1 MEEYWSG
8 RPGGW
13 RPMAER
19 NRSRRADT
27 LPTPTHPSAE
37 SLPPRRASSTAD
49 GHDAEDLLELEK
61 AKRLR
66 ASLLAARAAAADDE
80 GGAPRA
86 TTSAAE
92 DSQINTTVSRARASR
107 RRQPPTRRPRRKS
120 AAEAVVQAEMQA
132 ERAAAAAT
140 RACEPSTQGAAD
152 TTTPTPSSDD
162 RGEFE
167 ARLGVEEQRREATDE
182 RLRREGSAR
191 EARVEAAWRKTL
203 SYRLRGQ
210 LEAPEQWKMQHLIA
224 ESRRVWNLQKVMAA
238 SRIWEERDKVGSM
251 KGPMRKRK
259 ENAGGRVGKL
269 SSWDRVTTHTL
280 SFSLLLPRAFEGS
293 WPILA
298 DLGRLRQLISC
309 RRRPRSALNKLL

>member
-1 MEEYWSG
+1 MPLRSSLLASMEEYWSG

-13 RPMAER
+13 RPMAMAER

-27 LPTPTHPSAE
+27 LPTPTHPAE

-80 GGAPRA
+80 GGAPRS

-92 DSQINTTVSRARASR
+92 DSQVDSTASRARASR

-140 RACEPSTQGAAD
+140 RARQPATQSAAD
-152 TTTPTPSSDD
+152 TAATPTPSDD

-191 EARVEAAWRKTL
+191 EARVEAAWRRTL

-210 LEAPEQWKMQHLIA
+210 LQPPEQWKMQHLIA

-269 SSWDRVTTHTL
+269 SGWDRVPTHYP
-280 SFSLLLPRAFEGS
+280 LLLPPEPVA
-293 WPILA
+293 
-298 DLGRLRQLISC
+298 
-309 RRRPRSALNKLL
+309 

>member
-13 RPMAER
+13 RPMAMAER

-86 TTSAAE
+86 TTSAAAE
-92 DSQINTTVSRARASR
+92 DSHIDTRVSRARASR

-140 RACEPSTQGAAD
+140 RAREPSTQGAAD
-152 TTTPTPSSDD
+152 TTTPTPSDD
-162 RGEFE
+162 RGVAEFE

-224 ESRRVWNLQKVMAA
+224 ESRRAWNLQKVMAA
-238 SRIWEERDKVGSM
+238 SRIWAERDKVGSM

-269 SSWDRVTTHTL
+269 SGWDRVPTPT
-280 SFSLLLPRAFEGS
+280 LLPPLGRS
-293 WPILA
+293 WPVLA
-298 DLGRLRQLISC
+298 VFDNL
-309 RRRPRSALNKLL
+309 